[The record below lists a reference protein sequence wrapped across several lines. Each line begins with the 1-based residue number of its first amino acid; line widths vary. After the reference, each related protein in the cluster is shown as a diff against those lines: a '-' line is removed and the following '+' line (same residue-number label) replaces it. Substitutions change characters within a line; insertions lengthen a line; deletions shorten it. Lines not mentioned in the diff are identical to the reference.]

1 VHPGGPLHDWS
12 MRKRR
17 IWLQAATG
25 ILVATLGVVG
35 FLGLVTANNA
45 LDRCA
50 TDSRAP
56 SAGGH
61 VDYGPLPWQWTCQYD
76 DGTEVMRSLFDDRSA

>member
-1 VHPGGPLHDWS
+1 

-61 VDYGPLPWQWTCQYD
+61 VDYGPLPWQWTCRYD

>member
-1 VHPGGPLHDWS
+1 

-17 IWLQAATG
+17 IWLLAATG

-56 SAGGH
+56 AAGGH
-61 VDYGPLPWQWTCQYD
+61 VDYGPLPWQWTCRYD
-76 DGTEVMRSLFDDRSA
+76 DGTEIKRSLFDDRSA